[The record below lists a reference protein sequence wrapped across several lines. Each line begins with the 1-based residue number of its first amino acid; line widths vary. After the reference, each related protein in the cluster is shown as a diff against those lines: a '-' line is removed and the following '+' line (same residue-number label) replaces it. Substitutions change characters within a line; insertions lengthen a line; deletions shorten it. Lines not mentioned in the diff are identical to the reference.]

1 MKKRK
6 QSFLHLVTLLAFLAL
21 ICAGVFWAIHQ
32 QSAPTADA
40 QDGPTA
46 LELEDLTPLSVPL
59 LPDEACSTAAQE
71 MVEQLPDSPIIA
83 RVEAT
88 SSSMSHDGAMVQR
101 FYVVDVYAGEGLQNG
116 DLIWLTS
123 SQWKLPESPTS
134 GHLQTGYVNLPQNN
148 WEYLVFL
155 QGQRM
160 SSSPS
165 TNSLSTSSGTI
176 SPLPPFSAVPI
187 GTQRWRKARET
198 RFCTRKHAG
207 MNFAPRPSRAWT
219 PSWRPS
225 TR

>member
-1 MKKRK
+1 M
-6 QSFLHLVTLLAFLAL
+6 
-21 ICAGVFWAIHQ
+21 
-32 QSAPTADA
+32 
-40 QDGPTA
+40 
-46 LELEDLTPLSVPL
+46 TPLSVPL

-155 QGQRM
+155 QGPADEFQPIYEQPVYQLRDDLTLA
-160 SSSPS
+160 PILCC
-165 TNSLSTSSGTI
+165 TDWNAEVEEGQGDTI
-176 SPLPPFSAVPI
+176 LYKEA
-187 GTQRWRKARET
+187 RWHE
-198 RFCTRKHAG
+198 FCTQTQQGMDTLMEAKHQVIAQFPV
-207 MNFAPRPSRAWT
+207 NE
-219 PSWRPS
+219 
-225 TR
+225 